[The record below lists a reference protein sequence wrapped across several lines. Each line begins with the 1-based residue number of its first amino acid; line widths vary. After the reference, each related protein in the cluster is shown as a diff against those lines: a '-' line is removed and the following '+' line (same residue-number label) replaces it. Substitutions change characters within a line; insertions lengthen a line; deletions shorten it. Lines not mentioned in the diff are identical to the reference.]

1 MNMHATAAHD
11 WCQADGANVHLP
23 IPRSQEEN
31 DLYNSVFASLN
42 ENAFWLGINDADSE
56 GQWKTFQGDTQTYF
70 DWGSSE
76 PAGTTATWDYVY
88 SSKITGKWHN
98 IYDATDATAICTYI
112 I

>member
-1 MNMHATAAHD
+1 MF
-11 WCQADGANVHLP
+11 
-23 IPRSQEEN
+23 IYR
-31 DLYNSVFASLN
+31 F
-42 ENAFWLGINDADSE
+42 I